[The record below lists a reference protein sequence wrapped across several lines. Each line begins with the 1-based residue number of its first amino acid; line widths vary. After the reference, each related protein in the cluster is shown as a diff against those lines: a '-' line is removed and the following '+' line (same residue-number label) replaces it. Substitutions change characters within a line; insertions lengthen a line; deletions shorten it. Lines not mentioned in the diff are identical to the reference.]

1 MARGKEVRNEKMR
14 PRHVCIKKRRV
25 SFLML
30 KKVKKGG
37 FNQMVVQKE
46 EEGVTLLGNS
56 QDKET
61 RYIPHGNQQY
71 KTEDVQNLGSLK
83 KRLNNLHSTHIL
95 LHTNLLK
102 EKLLIKYTLRNK

>member
-1 MARGKEVRNEKMR
+1 MCAS
-14 PRHVCIKKRRV
+14 KKKGELFNVKR
-25 SFLML
+25 
-30 KKVKKGG
+30 VKKGG

-46 EEGVTLLGNS
+46 EEEGVTTLLGNS

-83 KRLNNLHSTHIL
+83 KGLTIYIVQTLR
-95 LHTNLLK
+95 
-102 EKLLIKYTLRNK
+102 EMLIKYTLRNK